1 MEYVE
6 SIMQEVEEIE
16 AERSSLDAI
25 IAASVVASFKEASN
39 EVA

>member
-6 SIMQEVEEIE
+6 SIIREVEELE
-16 AERSSLDAI
+16 AERSTLDAI
-25 IAASVVASFKEASN
+25 IAASVVASIKEAGY